1 MKGGARFVCCRVFIM
16 EINLAVIGGTGFY
29 HPGILQDSREL
40 TIKTVFGEALL
51 IAGTYRGVPLVF
63 LARHG
68 KQHALPPHR
77 INYRA
82 NIAALKKIGV
92 QRVLSTTAVGS
103 LQERLTPGLLVIT
116 DQFIDFTKNRP
127 QTFYDGGDEKGVVH
141 TDFTDP
147 YCPQIRE
154 HLKTTLSSKNI
165 YYAGQGTY
173 LCTEG
178 PRYETPAEIK
188 AYALLGADLVGM
200 TNVPEV
206 TLAREAGLCYA
217 NLSLVTNFAAGISP
231 NSLNHQEVVEMMQEK
246 LAVIREVLLETL
258 ISLPAERRCCCWQEE
273 DYPLGQ

>member
-1 MKGGARFVCCRVFIM
+1 M

-29 HPGILQDSREL
+29 HPDILENSREI
-40 TIKTVFGEALL
+40 TIKTNFGEAQL
-51 IAGTYRGVPLVF
+51 ITGTYQGMAMAF

-68 KQHALPPHR
+68 RQHALSPHR

-82 NIAALKKIGV
+82 NIAALKEIGA
-92 QRVLSTTAVGS
+92 QRVLSATAVGS
-103 LQERLTPGLLVIT
+103 LKEQLTPGTLVII
-116 DQFIDFTKNRP
+116 DQFIDFTKNRR
-127 QTFYDGGDEKGVVH
+127 QTFYDGEDENGVVH
-141 TDFTDP
+141 TDFTTP

-154 HLKTTLSSKNI
+154 HLKTVLHSKGI
-165 YYAGQGTY
+165 PCVEQGTY

-188 AYALLGADLVGM
+188 AFALWGADVVGM

-231 NSLNHQEVVEMMQEK
+231 HPLSHQEVVEMMQEK
-246 LAVIREVLLETL
+246 LDLLREIFMETL
-258 ISLPAERRCCCWQEE
+258 ISLSPERKCRCWQKE
-273 DYPLGQ
+273 DFALGQ